1 MNLAKLSSFSVLA
14 MIAFP
19 LTATDLNS
27 AAKNVKQIIA
37 HRGASAERPENTLAA
52 IRRAIEVGAT
62 ATEVDV
68 RTTKDGKLVLSHD
81 AKVDR
86 MTNGKGE
93 INSLTLDELKQL
105 DAGAKFAAEFKGE
118 RLATLV
124 DAAEVCRGKID
135 LLLDL
140 KESGDE
146 YAERVAAVIRKSGD
160 ESRTIVGVRSVEQ
173 AKQFRKLLPKARQL
187 GLMAKPDEIEAYA
200 TAGVEMLRLWPA
212 WLKDESLPARVR
224 KAGCKLH
231 LNGEKGTEEELRR
244 LLAHQPDS
252 LSADHPAQLIQRLTE
267 LTK

>member
-1 MNLAKLSSFSVLA
+1 MQTLSTFGCLLLLSLPVNLVAA
-14 MIAFP
+14 
-19 LTATDLNS
+19 DLNS

-37 HRGASAERPENTLAA
+37 HRGVSAERPENTLAA

-86 MTNGKGE
+86 MTNGKGSIGE
-93 INSLTLDELKQL
+93 LTLAELKQL

-118 RLATLV
+118 PLATLAE
-124 DAAEVCRGKID
+124 AADVCRGKID

-140 KESGDE
+140 KETGDE

-160 ESRTIVGVRSVEQ
+160 EARTIVGVRSVDQ

-200 TAGVEMLRLWPA
+200 AAGVEMLRLWPK

-224 KAGCKLH
+224 KTGCKLH
-231 LNGEKGTEEELRR
+231 LNGEQGTEEELHA

-252 LSADHPAQLIQRLTE
+252 LSADHPAQLIQRLKQ
-267 LTK
+267 LAK